1 MKEFFRWDGPL
12 MRFLNSVADMI
23 LLSML
28 WAVFSLPVVTMGA
41 STAALY
47 SIIMRYSEDDTMLLR
62 RFWQAFRENLKRGC
76 AAGLI
81 FTAYAA
87 LLVLGIPIL
96 NGMEADSP
104 VLRIA
109 VWVSAFFCASICVY
123 TFPLLSQ
130 FDQKLMQTMKNAL
143 IISMCNLPSTL
154 LVLLIHAIPLFT
166 AIVNPDMF
174 LSRAL
179 PFLSF
184 MGAGT
189 IALLSGWVIKRVLRK
204 YIPQTES

>member
-1 MKEFFRWDGPL
+1 

-28 WAVFSLPVVTMGA
+28 WAVFSLPVVTLGA

-47 SIIMRYSEDDTMLLR
+47 SIVMRYSEDDTMLLR
-62 RFWQAFRENLKRGC
+62 RFWKAFRENLKRGSI
-76 AAGLI
+76 AGLI
-81 FTAYAA
+81 FMGYA
-87 LLVLGIPIL
+87 VLFAGGVSVL
-96 NGMEADSP
+96 NSMAT
-104 VLRIA
+104 VN
-109 VWVSAFFCASICVY
+109 SAFKIAIWVAGVFCASICVY

-130 FDQKLMQTMKNAL
+130 FDQTLMQTMRNAL

-154 LVLLIHAIPLFT
+154 LVLLIHAIPVFT

-174 LSRAL
+174 LSQAL

-189 IALLSGWVIKRVLRK
+189 IALLSAWVIKRVLRK
-204 YIPQTES
+204 YIPQTEK